1 MSRTSYSPEPTGL
14 VRGGARAIVLGIAC
28 LSLYLAACATV
39 GRDFETG
46 RVAEIQIGKTTQAQI
61 EAMFGKPWRTGIEDG
76 LRTWTYGKYRY
87 SVFGKTS
94 TQDLVVRFDKNSVVS
109 SYTFNTT
116 EPATATKQTK

>member
-1 MSRTSYSPEPTGL
+1 MSRTSHSPGPANPE
-14 VRGGARAIVLGIAC
+14 RGGARAIVLGIAC
-28 LSLYLAACATV
+28 LLFFLSACATV
-39 GRDFETG
+39 GRDFETA
-46 RVAEIQIGKTTQAQI
+46 RVADIQIGKTTQADI

-87 SVFGKTS
+87 SVFSKTS
-94 TQDLVVRFDKNSVVS
+94 TRDLVVRFDKNNVVS